1 MKNLKISSII
11 LSMKLML
18 ISKKNNKILQGRSI
32 IEIDIQK
39 KNKKVQ
45 TIEVEENQDN
55 YLEKFYLKYIM
66 LQKPNKK
73 Y

>member
-32 IEIDIQK
+32 IEADIRK

-55 YLEKFYLKYIM
+55 YLEQF
-66 LQKPNKK
+66 
-73 Y
+73 

>member
-1 MKNLKISSII
+1 MKNLKMISII

-32 IEIDIQK
+32 IEADIRK

-55 YLEKFYLKYIM
+55 YLEQFLS
-66 LQKPNKK
+66 KK
-73 Y
+73 YNVAEVK